1 MEAGLLDHHS
11 SGNLIVYSG
20 VHVELLHL
28 ILLEAT
34 QPANHLHSHLHS
46 LCTVA
51 RF

>member
-1 MEAGLLDHHS
+1 MDEGHLDHR

-28 ILLEAT
+28 ILLEGME
-34 QPANHLHSHLHS
+34 PANHLHSHPHS